1 MSVGAA
7 GAGDGGTAG
16 ITGSTGL
23 ERLLSRGLFNAMS
36 GAREL
41 LGRRSAVGAG

>member
-23 ERLLSRGLFNAMS
+23 ESLLSRGLFSAMT
-36 GAREL
+36 GAVEA

>member
-23 ERLLSRGLFNAMS
+23 ERLLSRGLFSAMT
-36 GAREL
+36 GALEVR
-41 LGRRSAVGAG
+41 GRRSAAGAG